1 MRVTRLAIAAIFLL
15 SAASV
20 RADDS
25 DAKSKE
31 LDELY
36 QAVGKL
42 ERRIAELE
50 SQPKAAPVSANG
62 AGAWAERVRLSG
74 SANIGWLEAGDGN
87 IYEHGSVKLYDARF
101 FVDAD
106 LARDA
111 RLGETLLFRDAGF
124 AFEWNLYRIGM

>member
-1 MRVTRLAIAAIFLL
+1 MRVTRLILALGFALCALP
-15 SAASV
+15 A
-20 RADDS
+20 RADDT
-25 DAKSKE
+25 DAKAKE
-31 LDELY
+31 LDQLY

-62 AGAWAERVRLSG
+62 AASWAERVRVSG
-74 SANIGWLEAGDGN
+74 SAAIGWIDAGNLN

-101 FVDAD
+101 FIDAD

-111 RLGETLLFRDAGF
+111 RLGE
-124 AFEWNLYRIGM
+124 